1 MYVLLRDVSQLYIGV
16 ERSDLVFERSDW
28 GFCVVVWVIKREE
41 KQRFIFFEILGR
53 TSQIRNL
60 VKND

>member
-1 MYVLLRDVSQLYIGV
+1 VLLRDVSQLYIGV
-16 ERSDLVFERSDW
+16 ERSDLGFERSDM
-28 GFCVVVWVIKREE
+28 GFRVVVWVIKREE